1 MRALHRAWT
10 GINWRRLRWWLY
22 ALLVSALYLKYFF
35 ADVGLQLSAVRSL
48 LILLLV
54 DGAPPPV

>member
-1 MRALHRAWT
+1 MPALDLACSA
-10 GINWRRLRWWLY
+10 INWTRLRWWLY
-22 ALLVSALYLKYFF
+22 ALLASALYLKYFF
-35 ADVGLQLSAVRSL
+35 ADVELQLNAVRSL